1 LDAFERAVLTNRRAR
16 HEYHIEETYEAGLA
30 LTGTEVKSLRAGKAS
45 LQDAYAR
52 IQGGEVW
59 LVNMHINP
67 YEQGGT
73 FNHDPLRAR
82 KLLLRVEE
90 IRRLVGKVQQ
100 KGYTLIPLRIYFR
113 RGYAKVELALARGKK
128 LYDRRE
134 DIARRDAERQIARA
148 VGAGKVNRDAKR
160 AARGPAGRR
169 THEA

>member
-1 LDAFERAVLTNRRAR
+1 LDAPERTILTNRRAR
-16 HEYHIEETYEAGLA
+16 HEYHIEETYEAGLV

-59 LVNMHINP
+59 LVNMHVNP
-67 YEQGGT
+67 YEQGGV
-73 FNHDPLRAR
+73 FNHDPLRPR
-82 KLLLRVEE
+82 KMLLRADE
-90 IRRLVGKVQQ
+90 IRRLLGKVQQ

-113 RGYAKVELALARGKK
+113 RGYAKVDLGLARGKK

-148 VGAGKVNRDAKR
+148 VGARKPPRH
-160 AARGPAGRR
+160 P
-169 THEA
+169 